1 MSDRILRYIA
11 NLRANP
17 RDNNTPIPLIRQYA
31 FDSKYQLQYD
41 WNGTL
46 NSYIELSKSINE
58 YSNNLNKF
66 VSNDLYT
73 QNIFIKRVNTSNVN
87 LKNMLMYFYINP
99 PAIIRNNSQMTMPDN
114 IAYKITEIILAG
126 EDFINIYKNYDNNTI
141 TKYTLLKRQLF
152 STASWCPG
160 ATVLVISIF
169 ALVAGIFRNVIS

>member
-1 MSDRILRYIA
+1 MSDRVLQYIA
-11 NLRANP
+11 NLRINP
-17 RDNNTPIPLIRQYA
+17 RDNNAPIPLIRQYA

-66 VSNDLYT
+66 VSNELYT

-99 PAIIRNNSQMTMPDN
+99 PAIIRNNSLLTMP
-114 IAYKITEIILAG
+114 LAG